1 MTNAVTSAAIP
12 PATGAAANAT
22 NAPTTPTT
30 IAARRVAKEK
40 EKKPSS
46 FFIPAP
52 QRRAVEVTATSAR
65 ATATCVPSTS
75 NSTNASSV
83 GKSNHTVK
91 GVFCFETGFSVSS
104 FFAPRRTS
112 PGDVVETPPR

>member
-1 MTNAVTSAAIP
+1 MTDAVTSAASP
-12 PATGAAANAT
+12 PTTGAAANAT

-40 EKKPSS
+40 KPSS
-46 FFIPAP
+46 FFIRAP
-52 QRRAVEVTATSAR
+52 KHRAVEVTATSAR

-75 NSTNASSV
+75 NNTNAPST
-83 GKSNHTVK
+83 GKSNQTVK
-91 GVFCFETGFSVSS
+91 GGFETGFLVSS

-112 PGDVVETPPR
+112 PCDVVETPPG